1 MLNYA
6 GLGDLL
12 TFLFWRNEVRWT
24 WGLGVGER
32 KTLGLG
38 DRGTGGPRDWGEWET
53 GRLGEGEFW

>member
-38 DRGTGGPRDWGEWET
+38 DRGTGGLWGWET
-53 GRLGEGEFW
+53 CEGGDLGTL